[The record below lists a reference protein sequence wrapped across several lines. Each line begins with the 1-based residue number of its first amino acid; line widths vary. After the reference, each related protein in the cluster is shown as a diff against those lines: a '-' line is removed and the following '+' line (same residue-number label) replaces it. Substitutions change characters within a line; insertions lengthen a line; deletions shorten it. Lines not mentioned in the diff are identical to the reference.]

1 MALQEKLDAQRHELE
16 SAVPKDLLEIMHRAT
31 QDLEN
36 SELMKRVKKEGDAAP
51 EFSLKNS
58 GGESVSLDQMLSN
71 GFVVLGFYRGR
82 W

>member
-1 MALQEKLDAQRHELE
+1 MALQEKLDARRNELE

-36 SELMKRVKKEGDAAP
+36 SELMNRVKKEGDAAP
-51 EFSLKNS
+51 EFSLKNA